1 MTLNYQAKPARM
13 RSVYGHNTGTA
24 VETVYTCPPNC
35 RAEVTFIHVVNGGA
49 SGTNSVSVEWYIA
62 ADNYSSHFLSAKSI
76 THSEYVSFPDVDLV
90 LQPGDKI
97 NVTPS
102 SAGHIDTILTVTEM
116 FIP

>member
-1 MTLNYQAKPARM
+1 MSLNYGSKPARM

-24 VETVYTCPPNC
+24 VETIYTCPPNC
-35 RAEVTFIHVVNGGA
+35 RAEVTFIHVVNGA
-49 SGTNSVSVEWYIA
+49 TSGTNSVSVEWYIA
-62 ADNYSSHFLSAKSI
+62 ADSYSSHFLSAKSI

-102 SAGHIDTILTVTEM
+102 AAGHIDTIVTVTEM